1 MVAKSWTLLS
11 NFTRTCEYGSRSDCI
26 FLKVSLEDDVL
37 FCFVFVKS
45 NLIHWDGGGRQ
56 LQGLDLNER

>member
-1 MVAKSWTLLS
+1 MS